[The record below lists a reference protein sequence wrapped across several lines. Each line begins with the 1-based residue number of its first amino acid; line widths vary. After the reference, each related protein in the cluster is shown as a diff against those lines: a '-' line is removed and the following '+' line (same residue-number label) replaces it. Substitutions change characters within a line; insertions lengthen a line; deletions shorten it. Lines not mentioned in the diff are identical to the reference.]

1 MPRPHTLTRHDERA
15 KSAGRRRART
25 DRARG
30 RLARPDQHV
39 AGAGGTCGGAAH
51 RGGRL
56 RRGLVRRDADEP
68 RGALAR
74 RDPAGRHRAHR
85 GATGIANIWA
95 RDASAAANGA
105 NTLNEAY
112 DQRFVL
118 GLGVSHAPAVKAR
131 GHEYDKPLSA
141 MRDYVQAIAEHPYD
155 APPPR
160 RPSPVVLAALGP
172 RMLELARDRAA
183 GAHPYFVPPA
193 HIARA
198 REILGPE
205 PVLAPEQV
213 VVLEADAE
221 RAREI
226 GRRHMAYYLQLPNY
240 VNNLRALR
248 FTAADVADGGSDRLV
263 DAIVAWGDEPA
274 IGARLSE
281 HFDAGADHVAV
292 QAYAGD
298 GAEALRW
305 LERLA
310 PALLR

>member
-1 MPRPHTLTRHDERA
+1 MTTEQAAQSDAVRALIRRVGVWLIPISVLPALGERA
-15 KSAGRRRART
+15 AVQRIEQAGY
-25 DRARG
+25 
-30 RLARPDQHV
+30 
-39 AGAGGTCGGAAH
+39 GAVWFGETPTNREALSHAAILLGATE
-51 RGGRL
+51 RIG
-56 RRGLVRRDADEP
+56 V
-68 RGALAR
+68 
-74 RDPAGRHRAHR
+74 
-85 GATGIANIWA
+85 ATGIANIWA

-112 DQRFVL
+112 DERFVL

-131 GHEYDKPLSA
+131 GHEYHKPLSA
-141 MRDYVQAIAEHPYD
+141 MRAYVEAIAEHAYG
-155 APPPR
+155 APPPP

-172 RMLELARDRAA
+172 KMLELARDRAA
-183 GAHPYFVPPA
+183 GAHPYIVPPA
-193 HIARA
+193 HTARA

-221 RAREI
+221 RARAI

-240 VNNLRALR
+240 VNNLLSLG
-248 FTAADVADGGSDRLV
+248 FTDADVADGGSDRLV
-263 DAIVAWGDEPA
+263 DAIVAWGDEAA
-274 IGARLSE
+274 IAARLDE
-281 HFDAGADHVAV
+281 HFAAGADHVAV

-310 PALLR
+310 PALLG

>member
-1 MPRPHTLTRHDERA
+1 MTSEQRAQADAVRALIGRVGVWLGPISTLPAPEERA
-15 KSAGRRRART
+15 AVQRIEEAGY
-25 DRARG
+25 
-30 RLARPDQHV
+30 
-39 AGAGGTCGGAAH
+39 GAVWFGETPTNREALSHAAILLGATE
-51 RGGRL
+51 RIG
-56 RRGLVRRDADEP
+56 V
-68 RGALAR
+68 
-74 RDPAGRHRAHR
+74 
-85 GATGIANIWA
+85 ATGIANIWA

>member
-1 MPRPHTLTRHDERA
+1 MTSEQRAQADAVRALIGRVGVWLGPISTLPAPEERA
-15 KSAGRRRART
+15 AVQRIEEAGY
-25 DRARG
+25 
-30 RLARPDQHV
+30 
-39 AGAGGTCGGAAH
+39 GAVWFGETPTNREALSHAAILLGATE
-51 RGGRL
+51 RIG
-56 RRGLVRRDADEP
+56 V
-68 RGALAR
+68 
-74 RDPAGRHRAHR
+74 
-85 GATGIANIWA
+85 ATGIANIWA

-240 VNNLRALR
+240 VNNLRALD
-248 FTAADVADGGSDRLV
+248 FTAADVADGGSDRMV

>member
-1 MPRPHTLTRHDERA
+1 MTSEQRAQADAVRALIGRMGVWLGPINTLPAPEECAAVQRIEEAGYGAVWFGETPTNREALSHAAILLGATERI
-15 KSAGRRRART
+15 G
-25 DRARG
+25 
-30 RLARPDQHV
+30 V
-39 AGAGGTCGGAAH
+39 
-51 RGGRL
+51 
-56 RRGLVRRDADEP
+56 
-68 RGALAR
+68 
-74 RDPAGRHRAHR
+74 
-85 GATGIANIWA
+85 ATGIANIWA

-240 VNNLRALR
+240 VNNLRALD

>member
-1 MPRPHTLTRHDERA
+1 MTSEQRAQADAVRALIGRVGVWLGPISTLPAPEERA
-15 KSAGRRRART
+15 AVQRIEEAGY
-25 DRARG
+25 
-30 RLARPDQHV
+30 
-39 AGAGGTCGGAAH
+39 GAVWFGETPTNREALTHAAILLGATE
-51 RGGRL
+51 RIG
-56 RRGLVRRDADEP
+56 V
-68 RGALAR
+68 
-74 RDPAGRHRAHR
+74 
-85 GATGIANIWA
+85 ATGIANIWA

>member
-1 MPRPHTLTRHDERA
+1 MTSEQRAQADAVRALIGRVGVWLGPISTLPAPEERA
-15 KSAGRRRART
+15 AVQRIEEAGY
-25 DRARG
+25 
-30 RLARPDQHV
+30 
-39 AGAGGTCGGAAH
+39 GAVWFGETPTNREALTHAAILLGATE
-51 RGGRL
+51 RIG
-56 RRGLVRRDADEP
+56 V
-68 RGALAR
+68 
-74 RDPAGRHRAHR
+74 
-85 GATGIANIWA
+85 ATGIANIWA

-240 VNNLRALR
+240 VNNLRALD

>member
-1 MPRPHTLTRHDERA
+1 MSEQRAQADAVRALIGRVGVWLTPINMLPAPEERA
-15 KSAGRRRART
+15 AVQRIEQAGY
-25 DRARG
+25 
-30 RLARPDQHV
+30 
-39 AGAGGTCGGAAH
+39 GAVWFGETPTNREALSHAAILLGATE
-51 RGGRL
+51 
-56 RRGLVRRDADEP
+56 GLGV
-68 RGALAR
+68 
-74 RDPAGRHRAHR
+74 
-85 GATGIANIWA
+85 ATGIANIWA
-95 RDASAAANGA
+95 RDASAAVNGA

-141 MRDYVQAIAEHPYD
+141 MRAYVEAIAEHAYD

-160 RPSPVVLAALGP
+160 RPSAVVLAALGP

-193 HIARA
+193 HTVRA

-213 VVLEADAE
+213 VALETDAA

-226 GRRHMAYYLQLPNY
+226 GRRHMAYYLRLPNY
-240 VNNLRALR
+240 VNNLRGLG
-248 FTAADVADGGSDRLV
+248 FTDADVADGGSDRLV
-263 DAIVAWGDEPA
+263 DAIVAWGDEAA
-274 IGARLSE
+274 IGARLGE